1 MTGLDEVD
9 AIKAVAVAFE
19 KLDAEARDRVLGWAN
34 AKYGTV
40 SFTPITPKKDR
51 GPPASNA
58 NRREH
63 TGGVKVSKSTKR
75 SKTVIK
81 IDKTLNLS
89 PSGRKSAEDF
99 VKEKSPTSVKQ
110 KSVVAAYYVRE
121 VLEQEKITIEQ
132 IAAFFKGVSWPLPAD
147 LRNMMQQAGTEGW
160 LDTADN
166 QDIQITSSGETLVEH
181 KLPKKTA
188 NN

>member
-9 AIKAVAVAFE
+9 AIKAVAVALE

-40 SFTPITPKKDR
+40 SLTTVTPKKDKDSSAR
-51 GPPASNA
+51 NTD
-58 NRREH
+58 NREN
-63 TGGVKVSKSTKR
+63 TGGAKVSRSTKR
-75 SKTVIK
+75 SKSIIK

-89 PSGRKSAEDF
+89 PSGKQSAEDF
-99 VKEKSPTSVKQ
+99 VKEKSPTNVKQ

-121 VLEQEKITIEQ
+121 VLEQEKITVEQ
-132 IAAFFKGVSWPLPAD
+132 IAAIFKGVGWPLPAD
-147 LRNMMQQAGTEGW
+147 LKNILQQAGTEGW
-160 LDTADN
+160 LDTADS